1 MAGEWIPIDCNLGTK
16 PEVMEI
22 VVLTG
27 QPVEVVGWRLIQ
39 LWSWAAMNTADG
51 VLRTTPA
58 TIGMVC
64 GGDESFWQAVAEV
77 GWLTFDGKT
86 CTIAGWDKRFSK
98 AAKARVNAAKR
109 QDSFRKS
116 RQSNAAPLR
125 QRDDS
130 VVVRN
135 AGPSPEERRGEERR
149 EELKPAAPVPTS
161 KPAKPV
167 RSTATASISWDFDSG
182 WQGITDADRGEWR
195 DAYPAA
201 DIGQELAKA
210 TAWLKANPTKAK
222 RKNWRKFL
230 VSWLSRCQDSGGSRR
245 ERGNRPDEKPPPERW
260 IDKYQPTDYRRP
272 REVAAVAASLKL
284 HEEK

>member
-16 PEVMEI
+16 PEVLEL
-22 VVLTG
+22 VDVTG
-27 QPVEVVGWRLIQ
+27 EPVEAVVYRLIQ
-39 LWSWAAMNTADG
+39 LWSWASMNTADG
-51 VLRTTPA
+51 SIRCTPA
-58 TIGMVC
+58 RLRAVA
-64 GGDESFWQAVAEV
+64 GGDETFWLAVEQV
-77 GWLTFDGKT
+77 GWVSFDGAHM
-86 CTIAGWDKRFSK
+86 TITGWDKRFSK
-98 AAKARVNAAKR
+98 SAKARLHDNR
-109 QDSFRKS
+109 RKS
-116 RQSNAAPLR
+116 LEREKNC
-125 QRDDS
+125 D
-130 VVVRN
+130 VRVLSEKCPEKT
-135 AGPSPEERRGEERR
+135 GPEERRGEKRR
-149 EELKPAAPVPTS
+149 EELKPAAQVPTS
-161 KPAKPV
+161 EPQKRT
-167 RSTATASISWDFDSG
+167 RSTATASISWDLDSG

-210 TAWLKANPTKAK
+210 TAWLKANPTRAK